1 MHEEQNSIKH
11 ILLLIGLL
19 LSFLLIIFFY
29 YVFKYHK
36 KSIKLYSEKLSAEMS
51 GRELERKRI
60 SKDLHDE
67 LGSTLTGAN
76 MYLQVLNGDVDHDKQ
91 VISKV
96 QSSVSRSLEQIK
108 QIMNDLYP
116 VSLDNYGL
124 VACLNEF
131 IEEINQLNAIN
142 IIFTN
147 TVENIEAKILKEH
160 KIHIFRI
167 IKEISQNTIK
177 HADSSVL
184 SLRFSQNDNKIILE
198 TIYQGKGF
206 DGDDKAYTNKGRGL
220 NNIISRV
227 ELISG
232 EIYLDT
238 RPQKGVHYTIEI
250 PILYAHSQN

>member
-198 TIYQGKGF
+198 TIDQGKGF